1 MIYATVN
8 LLIGERESICD
19 KTITLYRGDR
29 NVQVRFVLKD
39 NKFTVLNQTYAQ
51 MIINR
56 PSADSLFTECSPI
69 ENNTVILTITGDM
82 INELTEI
89 GIYQF
94 QIRLYDENLESR
106 VTLPPCNSS
115 LIIEKPIILEE
126 ESVVNQARINDAT
139 VRYASE
145 EIDIFDEE
153 GNYNKTEWLDGDV
166 ISDARMNKIE
176 DALYTINNKIGLS
189 DDSDGFESDIE
200 SIKNDVDAVE
210 LECEQIK
217 NDVDAV
223 ELECEQIKNDV
234 QGLVDKNSEIQNEIN
249 IVEQECITLKNDNTQ
264 IKSDIETILAMID
277 EPPTYSKPTISV
289 SLSNTNIE
297 HSKSYDIS
305 ITANFSKNDAGNVVG
320 YKVYK
325 NNTIIFENTS
335 IAKYTD
341 TISITH
347 GTSVTYKA
355 EVSYGDGPIK
365 NTSLGIPYPS
375 TSIKGGAVSATSTV
389 KGYALSYYGVID
401 GSEFT
406 SITGLTSELR
416 TGKGDTITV
425 SLTNQRVIYMY
436 PRSFGNLT
444 SIKDANNFDYINSY
458 TLSTG
463 TVNGVEYN
471 IYILTDPVTITN
483 FKQIYN

>member
-1 MIYATVN
+1 MIRTSRTVSVGDTDSTIN
-8 LLIGERESICD
+8 LPII
-19 KTITLYRGDR
+19 LYKGDR
-29 NVQVRFVLKD
+29 GVEVLFEINNRFKFVDSNNLIESSHASYGQLVIRNENGVNIFSEIKACD
-39 NKFTVLNQTYAQ
+39 NGKVA
-51 MIINR
+51 
-56 PSADSLFTECSPI
+56 
-69 ENNTVILTITGDM
+69 LTITRSMTDE
-82 INELTEI
+82 INEI
-89 GIYQF
+89 GTYTF
-94 QIRLYDENLESR
+94 QIRLYNSTMDSR
-106 VTLPPCNSS
+106 VTLPPVYEG
-115 LIIEKPIILEE
+115 LEIREPIAEE
-126 ESVVNQARINDAT
+126 EDSVVNQARINNAT
-139 VRYASE
+139 VSYVSE

-153 GNYNKTEWLDGDV
+153 GNYNKTEWIGGDV

-176 DALYTINNKIGLS
+176 DALYTINNKIGLSDGS

-217 NDVDAV
+217 ND
-223 ELECEQIKNDV
+223 
-234 QGLVDKNSEIQNEIN
+234 
-249 IVEQECITLKNDNTQ
+249 NTQ
-264 IKSDIETILAMID
+264 IKSDIETIFAMID
-277 EPPTYSKPTISV
+277 EPPTYSKPTISI

-305 ITANFSKNDAGNVVG
+305 ITTNFTKNDAGNVVG

-325 NNTIIFENTS
+325 NNTVIFENTS

-347 GTSVTYKA
+347 GTSVTYKT
-355 EVSYGDGPIK
+355 EVSYGDGLIK

-406 SITGLTSELR
+406 STTGLTSELR
-416 TGKGDTITV
+416 TDKGDTITV

-436 PRSFGNLT
+436 PKSFGNLT

-458 TLSTG
+458 TLSTE